1 MKQIAL
7 TMALLGMQVT
17 LQQSYG
23 TSCTFP
29 VVSIELTQRSGTYD
43 NIEDFFDHSKGSEDC
58 HRNILDGSPF
68 NGAIKELNWFRL
80 NIL

>member
-7 TMALLGMQVT
+7 AMALLGMQVT

-29 VVSIELTQRSGTYD
+29 VVSIELEQRSGTYD
-43 NIEDFFDHSKGSEDC
+43 NIEDFLIIVKARE
-58 HRNILDGSPF
+58 I
-68 NGAIKELNWFRL
+68 AIATYWMAPHLMVPLKN
-80 NIL
+80 